1 MGFAQ
6 KDILFNEDQKWKLE
20 QDVDNHLGLVTM
32 IVESFDFE

>member
-20 QDVDNHLGLVTM
+20 QDVGIITWPCNNDDGTL
-32 IVESFDFE
+32 